1 MSRGFE
7 SHTLRWKRALVTKTT
22 RPARRGRRTV
32 ARHGELSSPH
42 PFSLFLKVIGV
53 IVAVVLAAGAG
64 IAAYAA
70 YDITASF
77 AEGAVDLED
86 QGPVPPDI
94 GAIESEVDLFIA
106 GTDACEPEY
115 AQFFGARCTGADAGG
130 ELNDVNLLVHISAEP
145 RRVTVVSFPRDLMVP
160 IPSCTRADGSQ
171 TSAMSKQM
179 INSAYMYGG
188 LSCVVKTVSQLA
200 GRPIPFAA
208 KVTWGGVIEITNAIG
223 GVEVCIG
230 NGGIRDRYT
239 GIDWPAGPRTI
250 SGLEALQF
258 LRTRHGLENGSDLA
272 RISNQQQYMS
282 RLARKVLSSE
292 TLSDV
297 PTVLR
302 LANTIA
308 DNVEPSDTLADPVRM
323 GQLAL
328 ALKDVPFEDFVFVQ
342 YPTLEDPDDSDRV
355 VPNLDAAEPMWAA
368 LAAGRSLEI
377 TGEASN
383 HGGAVG
389 GADAPTPASS
399 ASPTGSPPGSPTP
412 TDRETL
418 SPSISGIDLNQETC
432 TGARR

>member
-1 MSRGFE
+1 
-7 SHTLRWKRALVTKTT
+7 VTKTT

-258 LRTRHGLENGSDLA
+258 LRTRHGLESGSDLA

-282 RLARKVLSSE
+282 RLAKKIMSEDVLSDLP
-292 TLSDV
+292 TL
-297 PTVLR
+297 LR
-302 LANTIA
+302 LATTA
-308 DNVEPSDTLADPVRM
+308 VDNVTPSESLTNPVTLM
-323 GQLAL
+323 QIAL
-328 ALKDVPFEDFVFVQ
+328 AVKNVSFEDIVFVQ
-342 YPTLEDPDDSDRV
+342 YPVNADPSDPNRV
-355 VPNLDAAEPMWAA
+355 VPNYEAAEQLWAA
-368 LAAGRSLEI
+368 IDANVPISL
-377 TGEASN
+377 TGDPSR
-383 HGGAVG
+383 GGGVIVVDPQPSDQPG
-389 GADAPTPASS
+389 ETPAPTE
-399 ASPTGSPPGSPTP
+399 PTP
-412 TDRETL
+412 GATETADPAAPVEL
-418 SPSISGIDLNQETC
+418 PSSISGFSADQETC
-432 TGARR
+432 SAGNLRANG